1 VGYQV
6 ILDIIGSAITGGL
19 LLLTLLN
26 FNAQNM
32 ENKQLYRDEIIAQKN
47 MVEVVTVLEED
58 LRRIG
63 YCATRSSMS
72 VPVVI
77 MAAAESIKFKTDIP
91 TGASIEGDGVVDSL
105 TYALGPLVLST
116 INPRDRML
124 YRRENNGEYGGS
136 SMGVTF
142 FEFRYMNANG
152 DTLARPVPANKL
164 NNITSVEVRIRVENV
179 NPYTSMA
186 GADSLASVLVNW
198 KQLTFEIRN
207 FGKGAI

>member
-1 VGYQV
+1 MGYQV

-32 ENKQLYRDEIIAQKN
+32 ENKQLYRDEIIAQRN

-63 YCATRSSMS
+63 YCQIRSNMAS
-72 VPVVI
+72 PVITV
-77 MAAAESIKFKTDIP
+77 AAAESIKFKTDLP
-91 TGASIEGDGVVDSL
+91 TGALNEGDGVVDSV
-105 TYALGPLVLST
+105 TYALGPLILST
-116 INPRDRML
+116 INAKDRML
-124 YRRENNGEYGGS
+124 YRRENNGQYGGS

-142 FEFRYMNANG
+142 FEFRYMRFNG
-152 DTLARPVPANKL
+152 DTLSRPVASSKL
-164 NNITSVEVRIRVENV
+164 KEITSIEVRIRVENV
-179 NPYTSMA
+179 NPYTSTT
-186 GADSLASVLVNW
+186 GQDSLMTVIVNW